1 MFRIHFR
8 GVISILPMARHN
20 GTAPDM
26 VLGAPHRAMSETTS
40 SIQGARCPNTLFFN
54 LDGA

>member
-8 GVISILPMARHN
+8 GVISILPMARRN

-26 VLGAPHRAMSETTS
+26 ALDVLHRAMSETTS
-40 SIQGARCPNTLFFN
+40 SIQGAQ
-54 LDGA
+54 

>member
-1 MFRIHFR
+1 MFSIHFR

-26 VLGAPHRAMSETTS
+26 GLGALHRAMPETTS
-40 SIQGARCPNTLFFN
+40 SIQGAQ
-54 LDGA
+54 

>member
-1 MFRIHFR
+1 MFSIHCR

-26 VLGAPHRAMSETTS
+26 VLGALHRAMPEAMTS
-40 SIQGARCPNTLFFN
+40 IRGEHWPINFFSPCS
-54 LDGA
+54 A

>member
-1 MFRIHFR
+1 MFSIHFR

-26 VLGAPHRAMSETTS
+26 VLGIPHRATSKTTS
-40 SIQGARCPNTLFFN
+40 SIQGAQ
-54 LDGA
+54 